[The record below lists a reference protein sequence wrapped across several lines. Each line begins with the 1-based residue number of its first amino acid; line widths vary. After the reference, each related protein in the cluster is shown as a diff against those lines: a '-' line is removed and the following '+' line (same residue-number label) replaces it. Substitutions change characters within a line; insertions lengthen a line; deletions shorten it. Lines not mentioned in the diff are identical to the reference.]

1 MARINTKILS
11 FGDVQKS
18 LQEIEKELN
27 LLSES
32 VNSPAETNIEDSQ
45 GKTGDVKIIKN
56 PDKTYTFKVRS
67 AEGWQSPIFDHD
79 SMTNFV
85 ANEHIDWTTDQ
96 GSTNIHTGNYVA
108 GGTSEFTLTADSGSD
123 QTISNTNTLTIEG
136 GEGIDTVVGATDKV
150 TISGEDAST
159 SNKGIAIFSSN
170 NFAVSS
176 GTVTIKDEGVA
187 LAELAH
193 IATDSFL
200 GRTTSGTGDVEVLS
214 QSDALAILGV
224 EAGATANAGT
234 VTSVGGTGT
243 VNGLTLTGTVTS
255 SGNLTL
261 GGTLAINNGDWSG
274 TALADGNIASASTWN
289 AKQDTLTFGIA
300 NDNAV
305 EIDDADAASGDYAR
319 FTANGLEGRDASDV
333 LSDIGAQ
340 AAGNYITGTG
350 SLSAQDLT
358 DIGNLSGTNT
368 GDQTKASFD
377 LDHLYTLV
385 GAASDDAEHLATFTG
400 STIADSQTIKQ
411 ALQALETAVELR
423 LTNNADDIMLG
434 SLNLKKISDDAT
446 ARSLI
451 FEKNRATATT
461 ANDNDVIGQ
470 IEWKAYNDAG
480 TPELGTFA
488 AIKATVIDASNSD
501 ETGMIEFQVLG
512 QDEFTDDN
520 TPITA
525 LKLTGIDGNYE
536 HADVEMGTGS
546 TSTIRSRCGTHEIK
560 YSALS
565 GASYDKERILLKPGD
580 PMGAQAAEIIME
592 SADPVDFFKIEVGAL
607 GATTISTTEDGVDA
621 NADLTIAADGNL
633 LANAFGNAEI
643 DSSHGN
649 ITLDSNLDIILD
661 ADGDQITMKWGGA
674 TGQIDFTNENS
685 GDGVIQ
691 QKVDAKD
698 LVIKQYD
705 GNEVIRFKDN
715 GDVTLSG
722 SVGDT
727 LIIDKNSST
736 STAHS
741 NYGEKIDLDFSGN
754 PSAGQTVTNYG
765 LDIDF
770 DFTGTNGTGGNTNSF
785 GINIAMNAEA
795 GSHSAASGIDNTGI
809 KAVLTG
815 DTETGDTTQIGYD
828 LTITGGDTGSQ
839 TGLLLN
845 TDDGSTDIKIVS
857 SANTADCFTIKTF
870 EDGATTFTTVE
881 DGGGS
886 TAHMT
891 FNVDG
896 EFNVYAEDNV
906 MLTCATGSAI
916 VFENADDNLGNISA
930 SGLGITNISQ
940 VGSDTDKFLMSDSG
954 VIKYVTGANLR
965 SYIGAG
971 TSDVTLSG
979 STDNTIATVTGANAL
994 AGEAN
999 LTFDGTDLSI
1009 AGAGKLILGAG
1020 DTSISESTSDVLNIT
1035 VGGQSMLA
1043 MTEIGSAGSIEFTN
1057 CSTGI
1062 MISSGTPLYFDGGAL
1077 SGYTHISESSADN
1090 LRFTVGGDTVLDLT
1104 EEDTGT
1110 TINMGTSAAG
1120 FTRSTYADATNVT
1133 VDFRTGNKAHLDMTG
1148 GSIGG
1153 TLTLQFPAVS
1163 GNFVLVVQQDGSTRT
1178 IANYATKDS
1187 AGNAGNND
1195 GGTAGAV
1202 RWAGGSAPD
1211 LTDGNNKRD
1220 ILSFYW
1226 DATEEVCYGV
1236 ASLDF

>member
-108 GGTSEFTLTADSGSD
+108 GGTSEFTLTADTGSD

-200 GRTTSGTGDVEVLS
+200 GRTTSSTGDVEVLS
-214 QSDALAILGV
+214 KSDALAILNV
-224 EAGATANAGT
+224 ADGATANAGT

-305 EIDDADAASGDYAR
+305 EIDDADAASGDYAK
-319 FTANGLEGRDASDV
+319 FTANGLEGRDSSQV

-368 GDQTKASFD
+368 GDQT
-377 LDHLYTLV
+377 LP
-385 GAASDDAEHLATFTG
+385 
-400 STIADSQTIKQ
+400 
-411 ALQALETAVELR
+411 
-423 LTNNADDIMLG
+423 TNYVTNDADDIMLG

-480 TPELGTFA
+480 TPELSTFA

-560 YSALS
+560 YSTLS

-621 NADLTIAADGNL
+621 NANLTIAADGNL

-736 STAHS
+736 SSAHS

-754 PSAGQTVTNYG
+754 PSAGSTVTNYG

-886 TAHMT
+886 TANMLFIIDGKFDVNAKDDIT
-891 FNVDG
+891 LQAGQNNAIIFEDEDVDIG
-896 EFNVYAEDNV
+896 QFA
-906 MLTCATGSAI
+906 ATGLTIA
-916 VFENADDNLGNISA
+916 
-930 SGLGITNISQ
+930 TISQ

-954 VIKYVTGANLR
+954 VVKYVTGANLR

-971 TSDVTLSG
+971 TGSSDVTLSG

-1020 DTSISESTSDVLNIT
+1020 DTSIAESSSDVFNIT

-1043 MTEIGSAGSIEFTN
+1043 VTEAGSAGSFEFTN

-1062 MISSGTPLYFDGGAL
+1062 MISSGTPLYFDGGGLA
-1077 SGYTHISESSADN
+1077 GTHISESSADN

-1104 EEDTGT
+1104 EDTTGNKV
-1110 TINMGTSAAG
+1110 NMGTSAAG
-1120 FTRSTYADATNVT
+1120 FTQFEPTYNASDTNVNFN
-1133 VDFRTGNKAHLDMTG
+1133 DYGNKAFVTFG
-1148 GSIGG
+1148 
-1153 TLTLQFPAVS
+1153 S
-1163 GNFVLVVQQDGSTRT
+1163 GNIADMNLYFPDVSCNCTLLLKQDGVGSRLVNAWKTFDQADGNEST
-1178 IANYATKDS
+1178 
-1187 AGNAGNND
+1187 
-1195 GGTAGAV
+1195 V
-1202 RWAGGSAPD
+1202 VWAGGSAPT
-1211 LTDGNNKRD
+1211 LTTTANKLD
-1220 ILSFYW
+1220 IISFYW
-1226 DATEEVCYGV
+1226 DNDNHKAYGV
-1236 ASLDF
+1236 ASLNF